1 MDVWCQAAGNSRQPV
16 RSLAAGEIT
25 GIEDPYFLLAGS
37 GSRLRFKMVNID
49 AVIDDTHRL
58 GEAEV
63 PLDKVCQEIAYGR
76 YIFCFSDCQAG
87 P

>member
-1 MDVWCQAAGNSRQPV
+1 MDVWCQAAVNSRQPM

-25 GIEDPYFLLAGS
+25 GKEDPYFLFAD
-37 GSRLRFKMVNID
+37 GSRSRFKMVNID

-76 YIFCFSDCQAG
+76 NIFGFSDCHAG